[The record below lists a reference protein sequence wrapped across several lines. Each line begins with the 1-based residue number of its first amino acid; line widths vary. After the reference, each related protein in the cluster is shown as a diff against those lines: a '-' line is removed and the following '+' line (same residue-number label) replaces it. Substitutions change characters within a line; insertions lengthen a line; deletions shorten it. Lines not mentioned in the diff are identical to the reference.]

1 MSEVID
7 RRVTLG
13 GETLGRGIIA
23 GTRSRLEWA
32 GMILTALPVLPLLL
46 GAEFTW
52 WRLLVA
58 LVILGAAFLF
68 WTPFPGLL
76 GDRSIAGWIAGEVR
90 FQVQRRREGEFVP
103 AWLATQDPSLT
114 GVGYTVPA
122 ALGVVGAHTVTLA
135 TGEQACVLR
144 HSNPGRRHFYTVA
157 LEMLGETA
165 GVEAEWTFG
174 SAHEEWGR
182 FCAML
187 ARPTSFIRTVQ
198 QVTRVVPYDT
208 ADHTKWVFDRIPDG
222 VDDRLAE
229 SYVQL
234 LDLVGDHTEQHR
246 SWLVLRLPVS
256 PRFSAAAAMI
266 ERGDDGELALVAREV
281 SAAIPRARAHGLEV
295 RALDERRLA
304 AVIRALQDASHPI
317 DKIAGLDFER
327 AWLPQDLRARRYVV
341 VQGEGGPWFTRTAV
355 VPRHGIEAGLFSPD
369 FLHPLLSDVA
379 PSVIRTISTVHD
391 LLPAHIARKQAKND
405 VTLDRS
411 ATAEA
416 ASRVTDGSEG
426 HQLTASTQRLVD
438 LGAGKGNHGA
448 NWTVFITLAAR
459 SEQELATACG
469 QIEDA
474 AEAAHITELT
484 YLDGQQGAGLVASLP
499 LARGM
504 GVHK

>member
-13 GETLGRGIIA
+13 GETRGRGIIT
-23 GTRSRLEWA
+23 GTRSRLEWY
-32 GMILTALPVLPLLL
+32 GMVLTALPVLPLLL

-58 LVILGAAFLF
+58 LLILGAAFAL
-68 WTPFPGLL
+68 WTPFPGVM
-76 GDRSIAGWIAGEVR
+76 GDRSVAGWIAGEVR
-90 FQVQRRREGEFVP
+90 FQIQRRREAEFVP
-103 AWLATQDPSLT
+103 PWTAEHDATLT
-114 GVGYTVPA
+114 GSQFTVPP

-144 HSNPGRRHFYTVA
+144 HSNPGRRHFYTVVF
-157 LEMLGETA
+157 EMLGETA

-174 SAHEEWGR
+174 SGHEAWGR
-182 FCAML
+182 FCATL

-208 ADHTKWVFDRIPDG
+208 ADHTKWVYDRIPAG
-222 VDDRLAE
+222 VDARLAE

-246 SWLVLRLPVS
+246 SCLVLRLPVS
-256 PRFSAAAAMI
+256 PRFSAAAAVL
-266 ERGDDGELALVAREV
+266 ERGDGGELALVAREV
-281 SAAIPRARAHGLEV
+281 SAAIPRARSHGLEV
-295 RALDERRLA
+295 RALDERRLS

-317 DKIAGLDFER
+317 DKVAGLSFER
-327 AWLPQDLRARRYVV
+327 AWLPQDLRTRRHVV
-341 VQGEGGPWFTRTAV
+341 VQGADGPWFTRTAV
-355 VPRHGIEAGLFSPD
+355 VPRHGVEAGLFSPD

-391 LLPAHIARKQAKND
+391 LVPAHIARKQAKND
-405 VTLDRS
+405 VTLDRG
-411 ATAEA
+411 ANAEA
-416 ASRVTDGSEG
+416 ATRVTDGSEG
-426 HQLTASTQRLVD
+426 QQLTASTQRLVD

-448 NWTVFITLAAR
+448 NWAVFITLAAR
-459 SEQELATACG
+459 SEQELAAACG

-474 AEAAHITELT
+474 AEAAHITDLT